1 MKRYLLKDVS
11 SLTNIND
18 KIIDKLSN
26 VSKLCICDYINE
38 LDIIDEDVLNIDI
51 GIGIISMLIVDD
63 EIQYSFSPSESL
75 EKTMIKTIED
85 KESPLINKLEVNLE
99 KKINSTYKD
108 IV

>member
-11 SLTNIND
+11 YITNIND

-26 VSKLCICDYINE
+26 IAKLCICDYINE
-38 LDIIDEDVLNIDI
+38 LDIIDEDVLNVDI

-63 EIQYSFSPSESL
+63 EIQYSFSPSTIL
-75 EKTMIKTIED
+75 EEALIKTIED